1 VGIALVAVAIPS
13 CSGGRAAAPGPAR
26 AFSACMVTDTAGID
40 DHSSNASAYQGL
52 LNAALVD
59 PGIAPEYLVS
69 PQVADYV
76 PNIKAMVGRR
86 CGIIVTVGSTM
97 GDATQEGS
105 ASSRQQHFAIVDYT
119 YSPPLPNVQAVTFDT
134 AQAAFLGG
142 YLAAGMSKA
151 AVVATFGGQRLP
163 AVTVSMDGFWEGVQY
178 YNAKHGTDVRVL
190 GWDEKSQEGSFTG
203 DFINES
209 KGQSVTET
217 LIQRGADVIFPVAG
231 GAGLGAAAEAQRVGK
246 GVHLLWEDTDGCVSA
261 PQYCSLFVSS
271 VEKDIPTAVQRVVTA
286 AAHGSF
292 RGGGYVGTLANG
304 GVGLAPYHDFAAQV
318 PQMLTAELDQVKQG
332 IISGSI
338 TISSPAEPVAD
349 T

>member
-1 VGIALVAVAIPS
+1 MGIALVAVAIPS

-59 PGIAPEYLVS
+59 PGIAPQYLVS